1 MWESHDP
8 LDAYALVHMTS
19 AGGDALVAIALADS
33 VFFSIPIGQSKV
45 KVALYL
51 ALTMAPLAVASPLV
65 VPFLDRGGFRRVLS
79 FCAALGRAAAAMYMA
94 AKVDTVLLFPSA
106 FVLLVLSKIHA
117 IAKNGLTM
125 AYAPSHRGLVEANA
139 RLGRIAVVGTAM
151 VAGPGLIFIKLGG
164 APAVLYLAAAVYAVS
179 ALFNLRLP
187 QPKGFGVDHTA
198 VEKLGAVPSL
208 AVPAIGAA
216 GLRAASG
223 YLLFLLA
230 FSLRQSHEPAYWFG
244 SLAGGALVGA
254 FLGDLV
260 APRLPVSIREDRVV
274 LGALVGA
281 GVAALVAFRLFDL
294 FVLVGFTALS
304 GMATE
309 FGRLAFQSLMQRSAP
324 AGAQGKVFVHYEVA
338 FQLAWVGGAL
348 IPALIGM
355 SFRTGILLLS
365 VFYLLVG
372 LTYVLRPRWKRVP
385 EPPPAAR
392 GP

>member
-1 MWESHDP
+1 MFFFFQFSFSNFFFFFFNDTATTEIYTLSLHDALPIYLTGVRPYSRPVSGPAPQHPTPHPNPVVRALQWSIRPLLRMWESHDP

-33 VFFSIPIGQSKV
+33 VFFSIPIGQAKV

-198 VEKLGAVPSL
+198 VEKLG
-208 AVPAIGAA
+208 
-216 GLRAASG
+216 
-223 YLLFLLA
+223 
-230 FSLRQSHEPAYWFG
+230 
-244 SLAGGALVGA
+244 
-254 FLGDLV
+254 
-260 APRLPVSIREDRVV
+260 
-274 LGALVGA
+274 
-281 GVAALVAFRLFDL
+281 
-294 FVLVGFTALS
+294 
-304 GMATE
+304 
-309 FGRLAFQSLMQRSAP
+309 
-324 AGAQGKVFVHYEVA
+324 
-338 FQLAWVGGAL
+338 
-348 IPALIGM
+348 
-355 SFRTGILLLS
+355 
-365 VFYLLVG
+365 
-372 LTYVLRPRWKRVP
+372 
-385 EPPPAAR
+385 
-392 GP
+392 